1 MAIKVKHDGNVT
13 SRIYASAAGGKG
25 KRQAEDAKLLASLST
40 KGRGSSSGG
49 TSGGAK
55 TGGSAPTLSAP
66 TSHAALGS
74 TGGLLAPRNT
84 FSQQQQLQRQAEDA
98 RHQLQDAEHDF
109 RSREAEIERDWR
121 AEQTADE
128 RAWRERENLAERNWR
143 SGEAAAE
150 REWRSGEALAER
162 DWKTQSALD
171 AERRAL
177 RDGDYARAGFSGD
190 QIVQLRDIDSKIA
203 SIQTDKTLTYE
214 QKGEA
219 INQLQ
224 VEKDNMKPIYAA
236 KPDPNDPNAAIKEV
250 VLADGRKVLLTQDAR
265 GQWTEFVPNTDKNN
279 PTQEKLDLAKAKARA
294 DWIQKRAKAIAD
306 AYNGNPNNDGVLSQ
320 EDALAQAT
328 REYDEIVGG
337 GGSDQNGGGGA
348 GGGATKGP
356 LHDKYKVK

>member
-1 MAIKVKHDGNVT
+1 MAIKVKHDGNIT

-25 KRQAEDAKLLASLST
+25 KRQAEDAKLLASLSA
-40 KGRGSSSGG
+40 KGRGGSSGG

-55 TGGSAPTLSAP
+55 TGGAAPTLSAP

-84 FSQQQQLQRQAEDA
+84 FSQQQQLQKQAEDA
-98 RHQLQDAEHDF
+98 RHQLQEAEHDF
-109 RSREAEIERDWR
+109 RSREAGIERDWR

-128 RAWRERENLAERNWR
+128 RAWREREASTERNWR

-203 SIQTDKTLTYE
+203 SIQADDNLTYE
-214 QKGEA
+214 EKGYALNLLQIQKDE
-219 INQLQ
+219 
-224 VEKDNMKPIYAA
+224 MKPLYSA
-236 KPDPNDPNAAIKEV
+236 KPDPNDPTAAIKEV
-250 VLADGRKVLLTQDAR
+250 ELSDGRKVLLIQDAR
-265 GQWTEFVPNTDKNN
+265 GQWTEFVPNADAQSAKN
-279 PTQEKLDLAKAKARA
+279 DVARIRDRA
-294 DWIQKRAKAIAD
+294 NWIQKRAKDIAD
-306 AYNGNPNNDGVLSQ
+306 TYNSNPNNADVLSEQ
-320 EDALAQAT
+320 AALEQAP
-328 REYDEIVGG
+328 REYDQLA
-337 GGSDQNGGGGA
+337 GSGTPPPPPSGGGGGA
-348 GGGATKGP
+348 SKGP
-356 LHDKYKVK
+356 LHDKYRVS